1 MTHEFK
7 KIIETYSLLQKANQK
22 AVLATVVCVEGSSYR
37 REGVRMLVLENDA
50 TVGAISGGC
59 VEKEV
64 IRQAQSVLVTGVS
77 KMMTYD
83 GRYRLGCEGTLYV
96 LLEEMSFPKEQLIQ
110 IEETLK
116 ARDNFQI
123 QSCFSKESKAKGM
136 GSQLILSSGIC
147 ISIKNGSEL
156 NFSLDSFV
164 EELKPCFQLI
174 LFGGEHDSVKL
185 CEIANAT
192 GWEVTVVCSPK
203 NPKSK
208 QDFPGVSEIIL
219 SDPENFQLGTIDSE
233 TAVVL
238 MSHNFAKDIL
248 FLKALKNYN
257 PIYIGLLGPAKRRE
271 QLLDAY
277 IEYHPEV
284 EEGFLDR
291 IHGPAGLN
299 IGAETPNEI
308 AISIVSEI
316 LSVIRKENVIPL
328 QDKTEAIHSKKKTK
342 KVPSRL

>member
-7 KIIETYSLLQKANQK
+7 KIIETYALLLKAKQK

-37 REGVRMLVLENDA
+37 REGVRMLILENNN

-64 IRQAQSVLVTGVS
+64 VLQSQSVFKTGEA

-83 GRYRLGCEGTLYV
+83 GRYRLGCEGTLNV
-96 LLEEMSFPKEQLIQ
+96 LLEELSFDEVELNLIQ
-110 IEETLK
+110 TALK
-116 ARDNFQI
+116 KRKVFKI
-123 QSCFSKESKAKGM
+123 RSYFSKESD
-136 GSQLILSSGIC
+136 
-147 ISIKNGSEL
+147 SIFMGSEL
-156 NFSLDSFV
+156 VFTSGDKFSLKKELQIDVRLDSFQ
-164 EELKPCFQLI
+164 EELPPCFQLVI
-174 LFGGEHDSVKL
+174 FGAEHDSVKL

-192 GWEVTVVCSPK
+192 GWEVTVVCSPR
-203 NPKSK
+203 NPKEK
-208 QDFPGVSEIIL
+208 NGFPGVSEIITA
-219 SDPENFQLGTIDSE
+219 DPENFVLETIDSE
-233 TAVVL
+233 TALVL
-238 MSHNFAKDIL
+238 MSHNFAKDVL
-248 FLKALKNYN
+248 FLKALKDYN

-284 EEGFLDR
+284 EESFLDR

-316 LSVIRKENVIPL
+316 LSIVRDEKVIPL
-328 QDKTEAIHSKKKTK
+328 QEKKGAIHRKSLKG
-342 KVPSRL
+342 KVSS

>member
-7 KIIETYSLLQKANQK
+7 KIIETYALLQKSHQK

-37 REGVRMLVLENDA
+37 REGVRMLVLENNA

-64 IRQAQSVLVTGVS
+64 IRQAQSVLTTGIS

-83 GRYRLGCEGTLYV
+83 GRFRLGCEGTLYV
-96 LLEEMSFPKEQLIQ
+96 LLEEMSFDKEQLIKIQ
-110 IEETLK
+110 DVLK
-116 ARDNFQI
+116 ARDSFQI
-123 QSCFSKESKAKGM
+123 GSYFSKESESSIM
-136 GSQLILSSGIC
+136 GSRLVLPSGT
-147 ISIKNGSEL
+147 SIYMKKGIEL
-156 NFSLDSFV
+156 DFSLDNFE
-164 EELKPCFQLI
+164 EELRPCFQLVI
-174 LFGGEHDSVKL
+174 FGAEHDSVKL

-192 GWEVTVVCSPK
+192 GWEVTVVCSSRDPK
-203 NPKSK
+203 AKN
-208 QDFPGVSEIIL
+208 DFPGVSEIII
-219 SDPENFQLGTIDSE
+219 SEPENFKLASIDSE

-238 MSHNFAKDIL
+238 MSHNFAKDML

-257 PIYIGLLGPAKRRE
+257 PIYVGLLGPAKRRE
-271 QLLDAY
+271 QLLGAY

-284 EEGFLDR
+284 EESFLDR

-316 LSVIRKENVIPL
+316 LSIIRNEKVIPL
-328 QDKTEAIHSKKKTK
+328 QDKIGAIHPKKNIG
-342 KVPSRL
+342 KVSTE